1 MAIDPNLKHVHN
13 ALKQKFQGKKLIF
26 GQGSVG
32 SKIVFVAEI
41 PGSDEDK
48 SNKPVAGPSEKYLNK
63 LLRSLGVDKRKVYIT
78 NVVKFFPSGHALT
91 AKEIKAHLPF
101 LKEEIKSVGP
111 NIVVTLGTSALNG
124 IGLRQPLDN
133 IHGKTFNLGPYNLFP
148 TFHPKHALQSEQ
160 IRNQLEAD
168 FVKLK
173 EIINKP
179 N

>member
-41 PGSDEDK
+41 PGQDEDK
-48 SNKPVAGPSEKYLNK
+48 GNKPVAGAPEKYLNK
-63 LLRSLGVDKRKVYIT
+63 LLKSLGIDKRKVYIT
-78 NVVKFFPSGHALT
+78 NVVKYFPSERSLT
-91 AKEIKAHLPF
+91 PKEIKAHLPF

-133 IHGKTFNLGPYNLFP
+133 VHGKIFNLGPYSLFP
-148 TFHPKHALQSEQ
+148 TFHPRNALQNDQ
-160 IRNQLEAD
+160 IKAQLEAD
-168 FVKLK
+168 FIKLK
-173 EIINKP
+173 DLVKKP
-179 N
+179 V